1 MIEIPETIH
10 WWARDPAGAAWL
22 ASLPR
27 LAEECAERWG
37 LVLGRPL
44 PGGHVSLTLAATRQ
58 DGMPAVVKLRM
69 PDEESRF
76 EADAL
81 ALWDGCGAAR
91 LLERDDDRWAL
102 LIERLDPGTSLL
114 ERPDDEAVET
124 VGSLLHTLHAVPA
137 PDGPFTR
144 LADVATTWAENLPRR
159 WERLGRPFERR
170 LLDTAVD
177 ACAALPDDASPVVL
191 HQDLHAGNVLRD
203 GDGWRVI
210 DPKPL
215 LGDAA
220 FDCAAIVRD
229 RRHPALPADLEGVVA
244 RRLDQIVAATGYDRA
259 RVRAWGITHTL
270 AWGMSDHEIDEG
282 MVACARA
289 LLRAR

>member
-1 MIEIPETIH
+1 MIDIPATIG
-10 WWARDPAGAAWL
+10 WWAREPSGAAWL

-27 LAEECAERWG
+27 LAHECAERWD

-44 PGGHVSLTLAATRQ
+44 PGGHVSLTLAATRS
-58 DGMPAVVKLRM
+58 DGTPAVLKLRL

-76 EADAL
+76 EPDAL
-81 ALWDGCGAAR
+81 ALWNGGGAAR
-91 LLERDDDRWAL
+91 LLERDDERWAL
-102 LIERLDPGTSLL
+102 LIERLDPGGPLL
-114 ERPDDEAVET
+114 ERPDDEAVE
-124 VGSLLHTLHAVPA
+124 VVCSLLRTLHAVPA
-137 PDGPFTR
+137 AHGPFVR
-144 LADVATTWAENLPRR
+144 LADVAAEWALALPRR

-170 LLDTAVD
+170 LLDTAVET
-177 ACAALPDDASPVVL
+177 CAAPPDDASAVLL

-203 GDGWRVI
+203 ADGWRVI

-220 FDCAAIVRD
+220 FDCAAILRD
-229 RRHPALPADLEGVVA
+229 RRHPAVPSDLDAIVA
-244 RRLDQIVAATGYDRA
+244 RRLDQVVEGTGYDRE
-259 RVRAWGITHTL
+259 RVRRWGIAHTL
-270 AWGMSDHEIDEG
+270 AWGVSDDAIDEG